1 MTHEY
6 KHPKYWAALRK
17 LRLSMKPGEEQPT
30 SKQIQT
36 SKQQAH
42 PTHNQQ
48 ASKVSS
54 TVDQDPGAMDEQA

>member
-1 MTHEY
+1 MPSTKAY
-6 KHPKYWAALRK
+6 PTNLVRFPV
-17 LRLSMKPGEEQPT
+17 KPGEEQPT

-48 ASKVSS
+48 ASKCSS
-54 TVDQDPGAMDEQA
+54 TVDQEPGAWDPQA